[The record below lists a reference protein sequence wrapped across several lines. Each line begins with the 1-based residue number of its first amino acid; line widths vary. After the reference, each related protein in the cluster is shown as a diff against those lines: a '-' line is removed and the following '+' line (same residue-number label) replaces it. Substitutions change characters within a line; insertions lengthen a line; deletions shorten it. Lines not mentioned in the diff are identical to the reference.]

1 MGMLNSRYITP
12 VMYTDSTGYWIDTAI
27 DIVSVG
33 WSLYD
38 FIKNPTWVNAGWL
51 ALDLL
56 FAAIPFLTGNKVLK
70 LTTKSDEVVDAIKY
84 TNKLDNVGDAIVIGN
99 GMDNV
104 IYAAN
109 KLDAAYYA
117 GYAPLNALYDA
128 GRINDA
134 TAGMKMMGRLD
145 NAKWLI
151 GNLNKGATVIDIG
164 RNRSMYKAFIS
175 AYGWEK
181 RVIFYYYHG
190 GQIFSRGARLI
201 W

>member
-1 MGMLNSRYITP
+1 MLISDYITP
-12 VMYTDSTGYWIDTAI
+12 VMFTDSTGYWIDTAI

-38 FIKNPTWVNAGWL
+38 FMKNPTWANAGWL

-70 LTTKSDEVVDAIKY
+70 LTTKSDEVVDAITY
-84 TNKLDNVGDAIVIGN
+84 TNKLDNVGDAIVIGT

-109 KLDAAYYA
+109 KLDAAYSA

-134 TAGMKMMGRLD
+134 TAGMRMMGRLD